1 MYRIK
6 KALWNRLLITL
17 LFVCSLFSFYLLNH
31 YTDLAIDDFGFK
43 FIKSFILE
51 RTYSRVTNLSELIES
66 QTTHYLGMNGRVLA
80 NGLAQL
86 FLITENKTW
95 FNIANTI
102 MFGLLQVL
110 ILLLSGFRLKELTV
124 VHYLFMVSSVWFLI
138 PGPNQTFLWLDG
150 SFNYLWV
157 AVLVLAFTY
166 LFSRIVSSGGKLSWY
181 CYPLLFL
188 AGFLAGAGHE
198 VISVGVAGAY
208 CLYLLLNKQK
218 ITGSVIA
225 MVSGFCLG
233 TAFVIL
239 APGNMTRIESEGVR
253 EATFLLMLA
262 QRIWAFLLSARSMIA
277 LIVMIGILFF
287 ISLRQKVQFSG
298 IIKENAILL
307 YSIPIS
313 LLFIIFAGSF
323 QERVFF
329 GVALFSIIVFL
340 SILKMHSK
348 FFDHTTVWI
357 LTGFLVIAMA
367 VEYTNAAK
375 VLKEN
380 KEVFDNDEE
389 TWLASNENVFIF
401 REKKTNR
408 FVSLGLGEYDRYFWQ
423 NMVMSKYYGKEYMIF
438 LPSDLYYGMYLSD
451 SIIEQQNR
459 VLTCYCSV
467 ESINY
472 ALYKLPGS
480 NFLVMPIEDTI
491 TDEFVEGAY
500 ARFIPVEPLQVKE
513 LDVRQ
518 KVTKILYGR
527 EPAKITEEVVHCYS
541 IRTEHGSYLYLKTPK
556 IIPSGSIS
564 AILIYKSKGSED
576 YDINLD
582 LCTNNKQQDVYNI
595 KDGSGF
601 KMMEK

>member
-1 MYRIK
+1 MLNQEVMNKNK
-6 KALWNRLLITL
+6 KAFWNMRVIIL
-17 LFVCSLFSFYLLNH
+17 LFAGSLLSFYLLNH

-43 FIKSFILE
+43 FIKSFDLE

-86 FLITENKTW
+86 FLMSENKTW

-124 VHYLFMVSSVWFLI
+124 VHYLFMVTSVWFLI

-157 AVLVLAFTY
+157 AVLVLAFIY

-239 APGNMTRIESEGVR
+239 APGNMTRMESEGVR

-277 LIVMIGILFF
+277 LIVLIGILIF
-287 ISLRQKVQFSG
+287 INLRRKAWLSD
-298 IIKENAILL
+298 ILKENAILL
-307 YSIPIS
+307 YAIPIS

-329 GVALFSIIVFL
+329 GVALFSIIVIL
-340 SILKMHSK
+340 SILRMHSR
-348 FFDHTTVWI
+348 FFDHKAAWI
-357 LTGFLVIAMA
+357 LISFLAIAMV
-367 VEYTNAAK
+367 VEYTNVAK

-380 KEVFDNDEE
+380 KKVFDNDEK
-389 TWLASNENVFIF
+389 TWLASNENIFVF

-408 FVSLGLGEYDRYFWQ
+408 FVSLGLGEFDRFFWQ
-423 NMVMSKYYGKEYMIF
+423 NIVMSKYYGKEYMIF
-438 LPSDLYYGMYLSD
+438 LPHDLYYRMYLTD
-451 SIIEQQNR
+451 SIASEGNQ
-459 VLTCYCSV
+459 VLSCYCQADSTGYV
-467 ESINY
+467 FY
-472 ALYKLPGS
+472 RLPGS
-480 NFLVMPIEDTI
+480 GFLVMPIDDNL
-491 TDEFVEGAY
+491 TDEFKKGAF
-500 ARFIPVEPLQVKE
+500 ARFVTVEPVQVQD
-513 LDVRQ
+513 LDIRQ
-518 KVTKILYGR
+518 KVTRIIYGK
-527 EPAKITEEVVHCYS
+527 EPAGITEEVVLCFS
-541 IRTEHGSYLYLKTPK
+541 IRTDHGSYLYLRAP
-556 IIPSGSIS
+556 GSLPIES
-564 AILIYKSKGSED
+564 IKAVRIHKSEGSED
-576 YDINLD
+576 PD
-582 LCTNNKQQDVYNI
+582 LSLEMCTDNKQHKVYTGNN
-595 KDGSGF
+595 
-601 KMMEK
+601 